1 VALRRGPL
9 VYNVE
14 QVDQPRLDRPLAA
27 GPVQARWSPH
37 RLEGVMTLHGRWQD
51 GSAMT
56 AVPHFARMNREPQ
69 PSPEFPSDDP
79 GFARSSVWLK
89 A

>member
-1 VALRRGPL
+1 
-9 VYNVE
+9 
-14 QVDQPRLDRPLAA
+14 
-27 GPVQARWSPH
+27 
-37 RLEGVMTLHGRWQD
+37 MTLHGRWQD
-51 GSAMT
+51 GSAMM